1 MSSQLIKSILIN
13 IYKKENDP
21 NVKERLLLIIKVRE
35 EEKQIPFRVHK
46 KCIEAITGLQTGK
59 KDMIKK
65 A

>member
-35 EEKQIPFRVHK
+35 DKQIPFRVVK
-46 KCIEAITGLQTGK
+46 EIQEL
-59 KDMIKK
+59 MLL
-65 A
+65 